1 MLKKLFK
8 GILWLVVLLAVAG
21 LLFVWQGLGVNP
33 LEGDADNIWDLVS
46 NQVDF
51 FARFPGTDVLR
62 EPVVEG
68 LGEEE
73 GFEWITRAKD
83 ALADAAF
90 QVAREANPQVPLGLF
105 EIDLENDLRGKEVAI
120 AGLIRGPNFAEPR
133 LDRFVALVRIPGYAK
148 FISALRRDFVRS
160 KIPDGDRISVVK
172 GTYFKVKDPALVK
185 ALAPFR
191 SGLGRDEPDALWFAR
206 IRDVLL
212 LTDEPMWIEDA
223 LRGGGDTLPADVDFK
238 IEFIPI
244 SARRSAEMLIRP
256 ALAQSFVHHLGRLDR
271 NSALYYVSR
280 IVPMP
285 MVGNVIV
292 QASPRQDGIGLKLL
306 NHPLQ
311 DGYGKIGKPHL
322 VKLYEREKAD
332 LRFDFTEN
340 GIGRLLPRK
349 GVAGALVIHA
359 DADTFASTFVD
370 VLPESDRRNLDD
382 VAAQGRAGGRAYATF
397 EALLQEIGKE
407 LADTHMLVVHRPA
420 VFDKADFST
429 PEIGEKDATPQPSF
443 SLVSAVRDN
452 ASPDRVVEKISQN
465 LKYLGLEQV
474 QDPQGVPQPLKHPS
488 GKFYVADPQVRTG
501 DMTLLHPAYAAI
513 TEGGRYFVF
522 TSSVENMEAILAAA
536 HDPEARM
543 LAEPGFVGCVEKLP
557 AEGTLSILAR
567 GPGLRNLLG
576 DRVRVAF
583 VDELNL
589 DRMQTDWRARHAEQ
603 GIKDEDELD
612 RLVEQDWERYRASEY
627 PVFRDTYRRRL
638 APLGALDTVV
648 LGISLGVGASK
659 MVTGEGYLLAHQRAS
674 ATE

>member
-1 MLKKLFK
+1 MLKKLLK
-8 GILWLVVLLAVAG
+8 GIVWLVVLLAVAG
-21 LLFVWQGLGVNP
+21 FFFVWQGLGVNP
-33 LEGDADNIWDLVS
+33 LEGDAENIWDLVS

-62 EPVVEG
+62 EEVVKG
-68 LGEEE
+68 LGEKE
-73 GFEWITRAKD
+73 GFEWLERAKD
-83 ALADAAF
+83 ALADATF
-90 QVAREANPQVPLGLF
+90 RVAREANPQIPLGLF
-105 EIDLENDLRGKEVAI
+105 EIDLENDMRGKEMAI

-148 FISALRRDFVRS
+148 FVSALRRDFVRS
-160 KIPDGDRISVVK
+160 RVPNGDRITVVK

-185 ALAPFR
+185 ALAPLR
-191 SGLGRDEPDALWFAR
+191 SGLGREEPDALWFAR

-212 LTDEPMWIEDA
+212 LTDEPMWLEDA

-238 IEFIPI
+238 IEFIPV
-244 SARRSAEMLIRP
+244 SVRRSAELLIRP

-271 NSALYYVSR
+271 NPGLYYVSR

-292 QASPRQDGIGLKLL
+292 RATPREDGIGLRLA

-311 DGYGKIGKPHL
+311 DGYAKIGKPHL

-332 LRFDFTEN
+332 LRFDYTEN
-340 GIGRLLPRK
+340 GIGRLLPRV
-349 GVAGALVIHA
+349 GVAGSLVIHA
-359 DADTFASTFVD
+359 DADTLAAAFVD

-382 VAAQGRAGGRAYATF
+382 VASQGGAGGRAYATF

-407 LADTHMLVVHRPA
+407 LADTHMVVVHRPA
-420 VFDKADFST
+420 IFDKVDFST
-429 PEIGEKDATPQPSF
+429 ADASDKDPTAQASY
-443 SLVSAVRDN
+443 SLVSAVKDN

-474 QDPQGVPQPLKHPS
+474 QDAQGVPQPLKHPS
-488 GKFYVADPQVRTG
+488 GRFYVADPQASTG

-522 TSSVENMEAILAAA
+522 TSSIESMEAILAAA
-536 HDPEARM
+536 RDPEARL
-543 LAEPGFVGCVEKLP
+543 LAEPGFAACVEKLP

-567 GPGLRNLLG
+567 GPGLRSLLG
-576 DRVRVAF
+576 DRVRIAF
-583 VDELNL
+583 VNDLNL
-589 DRMQTDWRARHAEQ
+589 DRMQTDWRARHTEQ
-603 GIKDEDELD
+603 GIKDENELD
-612 RLVEQDWERYRASEY
+612 RLVEQDWEQFKAAEY

-638 APLGALDTVV
+638 APFGAFDTAV
-648 LGISLGVGASK
+648 LGITLGVGASK
-659 MVTGEGYLLAHQRAS
+659 MLSGEGYLLVHQSAS